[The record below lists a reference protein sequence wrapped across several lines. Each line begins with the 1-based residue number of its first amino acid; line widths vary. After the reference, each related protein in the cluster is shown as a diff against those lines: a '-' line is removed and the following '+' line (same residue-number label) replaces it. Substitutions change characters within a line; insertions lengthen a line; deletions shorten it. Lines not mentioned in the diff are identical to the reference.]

1 MGAAN
6 VRHASCAVRDLS
18 VIWHIVLQREI
29 SLRKSNSDCLA
40 VFRVAYVRIE
50 WRCRYSGVSMGST
63 RGSSFLPVGYEM
75 FRRRS
80 VRRSVLSFRTY
91 ARNPPVSEPE
101 MELVISNEYEE
112 SPPAIMAGDSSLHF
126 VPFRMTWLSFRKH
139 VKNLFFCS
147 SWEVKMFR

>member
-50 WRCRYSGVSMGST
+50 
-63 RGSSFLPVGYEM
+63 
-75 FRRRS
+75 
-80 VRRSVLSFRTY
+80 
-91 ARNPPVSEPE
+91 
-101 MELVISNEYEE
+101 
-112 SPPAIMAGDSSLHF
+112 
-126 VPFRMTWLSFRKH
+126 
-139 VKNLFFCS
+139 
-147 SWEVKMFR
+147 